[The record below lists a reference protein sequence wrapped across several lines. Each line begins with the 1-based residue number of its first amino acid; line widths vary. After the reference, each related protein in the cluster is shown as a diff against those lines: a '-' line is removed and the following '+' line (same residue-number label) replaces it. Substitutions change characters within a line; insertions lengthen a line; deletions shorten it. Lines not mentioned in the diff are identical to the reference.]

1 MKDSNLNKKDIN
13 FNELIT
19 KVNTLT
25 KDIHCAGIMIY
36 IKSISGFE
44 SSYIQINSPKKDVFL
59 KILILKACTFFQT

>member
-44 SSYIQINSPKKDVFL
+44 SSYIQINRDQRGFVEVDL
-59 KILILKACTFFQT
+59 EANGGGIIR